1 MAAGCEKDVQ
11 YFTKHL
17 FLMPDH
23 YTSIDTNRMCL
34 AYFAVSALDLLNSLD
49 AIPQEDK
56 RNWIEW
62 IYAMQIHPNDTC
74 TQ

>member
-1 MAAGCEKDVQ
+1 
-11 YFTKHL
+11 
-17 FLMPDH
+17 
-23 YTSIDTNRMCL
+23 MCL

-49 AIPQEDK
+49 SIPQEDK

-62 IYAMQIHPNDTC
+62 IYAMQIRPNDTC